1 MYFCPPPPRRNTAS
15 GDAEK
20 IDKVRSALGMHY
32 QPDLH
37 FAVGHMRRWD
47 GAYPPLTNGTK
58 AVSLMTALDVK
69 GPRCVC
75 ARVNAACSIHLTMIL
90 CQVRAA
96 HEGPSL
102 RVLVLQVLLLSFC
115 RASHNAQQEI
125 YAGDGRG
132 RRRTTFLSSGS
143 VSLPSSK
150 YI

>member
-32 QPDLH
+32 QLDLH

-75 ARVNAACSIHLTMIL
+75 ARVNAACSKPYNHFVSGTRCARGTQSTGTGSTGFTSQLLQSISQRSARNL
-90 CQVRAA
+90 C
-96 HEGPSL
+96 
-102 RVLVLQVLLLSFC
+102 
-115 RASHNAQQEI
+115 
-125 YAGDGRG
+125 
-132 RRRTTFLSSGS
+132 RRRKRPSTNYF
-143 VSLPSSK
+143 PIKWKCKSSK
-150 YI
+150 L